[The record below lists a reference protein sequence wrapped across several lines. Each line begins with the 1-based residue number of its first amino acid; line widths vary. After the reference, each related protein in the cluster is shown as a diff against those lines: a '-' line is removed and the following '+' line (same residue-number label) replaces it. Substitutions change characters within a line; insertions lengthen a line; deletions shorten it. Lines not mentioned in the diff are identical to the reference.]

1 LREAKESLVKSFTK
15 MAASTL
21 KDIARETGL
30 AVSSVSYALR
40 GAPNVPEA
48 TAARVKAAAE
58 RLGYRMN
65 ARVAELMAQV
75 RRGRGA
81 SEGDRLALLWVEGRP
96 ARGLGRDVAE
106 GAKARAAE
114 RGYGLEEFSLKEA
127 GGNPRRLADILS
139 ARGIPGVVLGPVFDR
154 AQAEM
159 EWPWE
164 RFAMAVIGTAEWNAP
179 LSRAAHHHYEAMR
192 LALDWLRKAGAR
204 RPAAW
209 LHAETNERAHR
220 GWQAAWLAYGE
231 TGAAPRLWLAESEPT
246 GRQIEAWLARVDP
259 DAVVLGDA
267 GEAARLKAAG
277 WSGRVVTLDRRA
289 RSGMAGVDQ
298 GYETIAGHAVD
309 LVVAQLQRNER
320 GPPETPRALL
330 FPGRWVERRA

>member
-1 LREAKESLVKSFTK
+1 
-15 MAASTL
+15 MAAPTL

-48 TAARVKAAAE
+48 TAARVRAAAE

-81 SEGDRLALLWVEGRP
+81 SKGDRLALVWVEGRP

-106 GAKARAAE
+106 GARERAAE
-114 RGYGLEEFSLKEA
+114 RGYGLEEFTLKEA
-127 GGNPRRLADILS
+127 GGNPRRLANILS

-154 AQAEM
+154 ARVEM

-164 RFAMAVIGTAEWNAP
+164 RFAMAVIGTAEWSAP

-192 LALDWLRKAGAR
+192 MALDGVVKAGAR

-220 GWQAAWLAYGE
+220 GWQAAWLAYAPE
-231 TGAAPRLWLAESEPT
+231 GAEKRLWLAGGAPT
-246 GRQIEAWLARVDP
+246 AREVEAWLAKVKP
-259 DAVVLGDA
+259 DAVVLSDTG
-267 GEAARLKAAG
+267 GCLKLKAAG
-277 WSGRVVTLDRRA
+277 WTGLVFTLDW
-289 RSGMAGVDQ
+289 RSSAGPAGVDQ
-298 GYETIAGHAVD
+298 GYEVIAGHAVD

-320 GPPETPRALL
+320 GLPDPPRALL
-330 FPGRWVERRA
+330 FPGRWVGRG